1 MAARLQ
7 FNRDVMIENIS
18 SMDRVVEE
26 RGRSRRIP
34 IVIAAVVLLV
44 VFVVTLPAATRWF
57 RAERSVDASS
67 LRYATVTR
75 GDLVRDLTVQGRV
88 VAALS
93 PTLFSTGP
101 GIVTLTSR
109 PGADVRQG
117 EILATIDSKE
127 LQAALDQANAQ
138 LLSMRADLSRQRIE
152 GRQSHLRAMQLV
164 ELHTL
169 RHAAAQRQLERV
181 SLLAKEG
188 LTNQTEL
195 ETAQDNVRI
204 VAMELDQARS
214 ERTLSGETAGF
225 ESATVEQQ
233 LRRQESVV
241 AELEKRVE
249 SLALR
254 APFDGQVAAYSVA
267 DSDAVAASQPIVQVV
282 NLSSLEIEIALP
294 EAYGNETPLGTS
306 AVVSFQGRDYPGHV
320 TSVAPEVVNSQ
331 VLARVTFEGGR
342 PEGLRQNQRLTT
354 RLTFES
360 KHDVLK
366 VTRGAFVDAG
376 GGRAAWVVDGKMAT
390 RREIETG
397 AFSAGEIEIRQGL
410 SEGEVIVV
418 SDTAPFGDAK
428 TVMLR

>member
-1 MAARLQ
+1 VAARLQ
-7 FNRDVMIENIS
+7 FSGCVMIENVS
-18 SMDRVVEE
+18 SMDRAVEE
-26 RGRSRRIP
+26 RSRSRRVP
-34 IVIAAVVLLV
+34 IFIAAVVLLV
-44 VFVVTLPAATRWF
+44 ALAATLPAAIRWF

-75 GDLVRDLTVQGRV
+75 GDLVRDLSVQGRI

-93 PTLFSTGP
+93 PTLFSPGP

-127 LQAALDQANAQ
+127 LQAALDQARAQ
-138 LLSMRADLSRQRIE
+138 LLSMRADLSRQRIA
-152 GRQSHLRAMQLV
+152 GRQAHLRAMQLV

-169 RHAAAQRQLERV
+169 RHAAALRQLERV

-204 VAMELDQARS
+204 AAMELEQARS
-214 ERTLSGETAGF
+214 EGTLSGETAGF

-241 AELEKRVE
+241 SELEKRVE

-254 APFDGQVAAYSVA
+254 APFDGQVAAYAVA
-267 DSDAVAASQPIVQVV
+267 DSDAVVTNQPVVQVV

-294 EAYGNETPLGTS
+294 EAYGNETPLGTP
-306 AVVSFQGRDYPGHV
+306 AVVSFQGRNYPGRV
-320 TSVAPEVVNSQ
+320 TSVSPEVVNSQ
-331 VLARVTFEGGR
+331 VLARVAFEGER
-342 PEGLRQNQRLTT
+342 PDGLRQNQRLTT

-360 KHDVLK
+360 KPDVLK
-366 VTRGAFVDAG
+366 VARGAFVEAAG
-376 GGRAAWVVDGKMAT
+376 GRSAWVVDGKMAT

-397 AFSAGEIEIRQGL
+397 VFNAGEIEIRRGL
-410 SEGEVIVV
+410 SEGETIVV
-418 SDTAPFGDAK
+418 SDTSPFGEAK
-428 TVMLR
+428 AVMLR